1 MSALHFYSLFIIPC
15 LTKNML
21 FVYFQSNLNC
31 IQISLSFEIQFPN
44 PIESFPVF
52 RKSLYCCTGQ
62 SFIYLAVPDNS
73 VGLCFFLEERSTGTS
88 NWSLLINA
96 NTHHCYSA
104 VIPVLKI
111 NTQQILHS
119 ILKTNRLFCTCKSS
133 VLYFIALI
141 ASIWASPLHYN

>member
-1 MSALHFYSLFIIPC
+1 MAPFNADIEPRYVMLTKQININPWRIYIFIHYSMLK
-15 LTKNML
+15 KNML
-21 FVYFQSNLNC
+21 FVLFQPDLNC

-62 SFIYLAVPDNS
+62 SFIYLAVPDNY
-73 VGLCFFLEERSTGTS
+73 VGLCFFPEERSTGTS

-104 VIPVLKI
+104 VIPVLK
-111 NTQQILHS
+111 
-119 ILKTNRLFCTCKSS
+119 KYRTN
-133 VLYFIALI
+133 IAQYL
-141 ASIWASPLHYN
+141 NK